1 MKIDTPNIIGEV
13 IDSTNIKDELDA
25 RVTMVADNID
35 WNLGNSFKHPTITG
49 AVTLTDTNLPQGT
62 KTKTISLEIDGDF
75 AITFPAYYVSKGGT
89 YDGTVMN
96 RIVIDCINGTSAS
109 EEVYYTIIPNA

>member
-1 MKIDTPNIIGEV
+1 MKIDTPTITGEV
-13 IDSTNIKDELDA
+13 IDATNIKDELDA
-25 RVTMVADNID
+25 RVTMSANEID

-75 AITFPAYYVSKGGT
+75 AITFPAYWIWKGGT

-96 RIVIDCINGTSAS
+96 RIIIDCVNGTSAS

>member
-96 RIVIDCINGTSAS
+96 RIVIDCINGTASS